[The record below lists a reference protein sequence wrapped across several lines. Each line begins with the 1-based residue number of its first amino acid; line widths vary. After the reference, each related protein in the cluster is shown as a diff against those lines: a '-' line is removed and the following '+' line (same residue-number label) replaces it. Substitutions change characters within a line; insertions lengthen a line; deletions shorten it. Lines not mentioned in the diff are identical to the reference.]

1 MTPCH
6 SVPAYDE
13 KMYFD
18 ETNCAFGIYSRCSK
32 CHRLQGEA
40 KLIYT
45 APVGIRRAWT
55 AHSEVAVREFHKKPF
70 EGRPLRFEIQKQ
82 GMVPIGY
89 VPAPQMESFADDEGE
104 EVVGER
110 E

>member
-40 KLIYT
+40 KIQYT
-45 APVGIRRAWT
+45 APKGLRDSWT
-55 AHSEVAVREFHKKPF
+55 ALSEVRVREFHARG
-70 EGRPLRFEIQKQ
+70 EGRPLRFKMSKE
-82 GMVPIGY
+82 GLVPLGY
-89 VPAPQMESFADDEGE
+89 VPAPVEMEAEDAMIAEDSSGH
-104 EVVGER
+104 
-110 E
+110 